1 MDKTLTLEK
10 LVLFVYDEVSE
21 ISDCEEISKK
31 IKEDSD
37 LYEMYNSLSETREI
51 IEESFASPSENSIQR
66 ILNYSRAL
74 SVVHTKDHHTLGLVL
89 N

>member
-1 MDKTLTLEK
+1 MRKTLTPEK
-10 LVLFVYDEVSE
+10 LVLFVYDEISE
-21 ISDCEEISKK
+21 PSECEEISKM
-31 IKEDSD
+31 IKEDNECYD
-37 LYEMYNSLSETREI
+37 MYNELSETRNLI
-51 IEESFASPSENSIQR
+51 DRSFSSPSETSIQR